1 MARTIC
7 LGLTVSFLPRQ
18 VALLS
23 SNNSVDLPTW
33 ERGSLDVSTSSL
45 LQLLPQGYRSC
56 LISFSLLPSFILPS
70 YAGIFPFWVSKVLSQ
85 CSAGSPCQLFH
96 CRCIL
101 MLLWAEMNSTSSYSS
116 AILTP
121 WCDFKGVV
129 FYIPF
134 LIFHCYCKEMQLI
147 CDC

>member
-1 MARTIC
+1 MSC
-7 LGLTVSFLPRQ
+7 LPRQ
-18 VALLS
+18 VSVLS
-23 SNNSVDLPTW
+23 SNNSVDLPTC
-33 ERGSLDVSTSSL
+33 ERGSLDVSTSPV

-70 YAGIFPFWVSKVLSQ
+70 YAGIFPFWVSEASV
-85 CSAGSPCQLFH
+85 QLVF
-96 CRCIL
+96 CANSSIVDVFL